1 MAYNE
6 FCKKHKEK
14 KTKLKVFLKSS
25 TTMLQGSI
33 TDFDDDCIILDTCLI
48 NYDNISSIAVQ

>member
-14 KTKLKVFLKSS
+14 KTKLKVFLSSS
-25 TTMLQGSI
+25 TTMLQGII
-33 TDFDDDCIILDTCLI
+33 TDYDEQCIILDSCLI
-48 NYDNISSIAVQ
+48 NFDNISSIALQ